1 MDTSNNIFQ
10 RVEEKYFMD
19 KKTKDLFF
27 KNIKKYIDKDK
38 YYESEILSIYFD
50 NDNKDIVRRSL
61 DKPIYKDKIRLRSY
75 GRPNLDSN
83 VFLEIKNKYQGLT
96 GKRRIML
103 TLGEFYDYFYNNKMK
118 NTQIMKEIDYLFK
131 YYDLKPNCFVSYDRL
146 SYKGKDDVDLRI
158 TVDSNLK
165 GRTNDLKLEDG
176 NYGDKYFDEDIYIM
190 EIKTLNSMPLWLTK
204 ELSELKIFPISF
216 SKYGEIYKKEELMY
230 V

>member
-1 MDTSNNIFQ
+1 MNTSNNIFQ

-27 KNIKKYIDKDK
+27 NNIKKYIDKDK

-75 GRPNLDSN
+75 GTPTLDSN
-83 VFLEIKNKYQGLT
+83 VFLEIKNKYQGVT

-103 TLGEFYDYFYNNKMK
+103 TLGEFYDYFYNNKMIDS
-118 NTQIMKEIDYLFK
+118 QIMKEIDYLFK

-146 SYKGKDDVDLRI
+146 SYKGKKDEDLRI

-165 GRTNDLKLEDG
+165 GRTKDLKLEDG
-176 NYGDKYFDEDIYIM
+176 NYGEKYFKDDVYIM

>member
-1 MDTSNNIFQ
+1 MKTSNNIFQ

-27 KNIKKYIDKDK
+27 NNIKNYIDKDK

-61 DKPIYKDKIRLRSY
+61 DKPVYKDKIRLRSY
-75 GRPNLDSN
+75 GTPNLDSN
-83 VFLEIKNKYQGLT
+83 VFLEIKNKYQGVT

-103 TLGEFYDYFYNNKMK
+103 TLGEFYDYYYNNKMIDS
-118 NTQIMKEIDYLFK
+118 QIMKEIDYLFK

-146 SYKGKDDVDLRI
+146 SYKGKEDENLRI

-165 GRTNDLKLEDG
+165 GRTKDLKLEDG
-176 NYGDKYFDEDIYIM
+176 NYGKKYFKDDVYIM